1 MFIGKKRGRGRPRKN
16 APTSKEIYENPEEN
30 IDEEYTLEEDTWKI
44 EDESLS
50 NENEEVKM
58 EVTII
63 TPLWQTFIVT
73 QWDLLPKTGHLE

>member
-16 APTSKEIYENPEEN
+16 APTTSKEIYENPDEN
-30 IDEEYTLEEDTWKI
+30 VDEEYTLEEDTWKI

-63 TPLWQTFIVT
+63 TALWQTFRVDSSKAFGFYFT
-73 QWDLLPKTGHLE
+73 